1 MFDLLKRLRFFPMK
15 IPQEEFVLKERREIA
30 AVDMA
35 IFIDG
40 GAEHHAAV
48 LPIPGGIVRASPEK

>member
-1 MFDLLKRLRFFPMK
+1 MK

-40 GAEHHAAV
+40 GAEHHTAI